1 MPNTIKSFS
10 GFMNE
15 DDADSIIAPV
25 HHKYGKNI
33 RFRGIGN
40 NQRLES
46 VEGTTQINY
55 TKPAGTNQCIGAFY
69 DGLKQYIYFFNW
81 NSNNNHGIYRYSLG
95 TGLTTALLV
104 CGTNSTGDIL
114 NFDLDYPIASVNIL
128 YTTEQDGDVLHWIQR
143 NDEAKRLNI
152 KEAEDNKYGAN
163 WLESYLTVI
172 KAPPKMPIKPV
183 YENDASSST
192 VTTVI
197 LEALK
202 NVNSQ
207 LFTGGLQTNYA
218 EFNTVT
224 STEFTANVLKD
235 EFTYIGAGAIIDLR
249 VILGIGY
256 NFPTGTV
263 TVSMLQNG
271 VEISGSSQV
280 INAGFGG
287 TTYNKS
293 VNIAVA
299 TNDVIKIKFYLT
311 NSFSYPTYY
320 FNLSGGTIEASEQV
334 TSNVKVSI
342 NNLRNSLFQFAYRY
356 VYVNNEKSVWSS
368 RSIIPLPNQ
377 PSGKLTNNDLTNN
390 ARISASLATGGSNV
404 YKIQTAFRKIN
415 GSPTDTEWYFID
427 TIDKAELA
435 LSDNDIYTFRFY
447 NDGVYELVDPTE
459 IVQLQDSIPRNPNTQ
474 ELLNGNVLVL
484 GGGIESYDKVSA
496 NIETETN
503 QDTSGFYYDY
513 NGLLFFATINADD
526 SGSQGTTMKVFIY
539 GTGNN
544 TDNEVSELNNGK
556 ATFVINA
563 VNSSGTSIGTT
574 YTAVADNVVVSTA
587 LSAISASLVSNGWSQ
602 VSLVKNIL
610 TMSFPTTVTLQSS
623 GTKLLANTFNND
635 TTSFANVYEGAY
647 KVGVMYFDAYGRTN
661 GTITDVDAAYN
672 TPEQGTENYC
682 QPRIIIGHRPPTWA
696 TYYQVV
702 RSNNTTY
709 NKRLFWI
716 SDAAYSN
723 VFSGTSTTDS
733 GVTTQRYAYISV
745 DNIERYNE
753 EIQATKGV
761 VSYDFA
767 QGDRIRFLGRYS
779 SVGAAVSPFTIV
791 DYEVLGVETSILVN
805 GVEKIGKFVKIYY
818 PSDDISATF
827 KFDGSTNFLNYKI
840 LLYNYTNQEGVKDRI
855 YNEFGK
861 CFGIGNAGT
870 ANAYH
875 MGTVQTQSASAPA
888 ITPAIVDMANGDLFY
903 RKRTIPVGIQQLYN
917 AGNYTAGDTY
927 TTIPCAL
934 TGTPIT
940 IGSYTFATQNFVVAG
955 TGVGD
960 APTNAATD
968 CLVNNTSLSPIRVRL
983 RGTVSAYA
991 DLSATMKFVAK
1002 ITSASGVSLSTV
1014 MDTKDM
1020 VTPNETYTFTFDTTV
1035 IVAASSKLFLLNNLV
1050 GRTATA
1056 PQLGVGQF
1064 ELKLEVLNDITIPII
1079 ESSFSDVYNLITNSN
1094 GRVTVVDKN
1103 AQEVRNDVL
1112 VRWSLPYIQNT
1123 NINGSNT
1130 FRGENFDEVDREKGA
1145 IQRFKTRD
1153 KFLRVFQNKGV
1164 GRYGIYSKYIRNN
1177 SGQNELVVT
1186 DEIITANNIQ
1196 YFLGEFGMGGEYCGL
1211 ASSQS
1216 ADYFTYPVT
1225 GEQIR
1230 LANDGMTNLSE
1241 TYKGQFVLSTLLSPY
1256 NQTYLRA
1263 DGSKA
1268 KILAYYDFLEEQFV
1282 TLLQGGTK
1290 GAVTINDYAFSFNE
1304 VRNGFCSYYDY
1315 NNPDWFICAEN
1326 VTYSWKNGNFYIH
1339 NDVANSCRFY
1349 GTQYYPSIKLVFND
1363 AMTVKKT
1370 MLSIGYEA
1378 SGIWAAPTLGDIYTS
1393 QTNSQTNLLQ
1403 QSLIKS
1409 FDVELDEGRY
1419 ICTLLRDANS
1429 MSNANVAL
1437 LEGDYLQGFYIVINF
1452 VYSGT
1457 GFSWLYLPY
1466 LQWIPNPRNL

>member
-104 CGTNSTGDIL
+104 CGTNSSGDIL

-163 WLESYLTVI
+163 WLERYLTVI

-183 YENDASSST
+183 YENETDVATVLTEVISAIKST
-192 VTTVI
+192 
-197 LEALK
+197 E
-202 NVNSQ
+202 Q
-207 LFTGGLQTNYA
+207 DLFIVSKIEYC
-218 EFNTVT
+218 EFDTIT
-224 STEFTANVLKD
+224 STLFSTNAQKD
-235 EFTYIGAGAIIDLR
+235 EFTYIGAGTLDFTFDIAIYGSRDISTSDVTIEVRKNGSL
-249 VILGIGY
+249 V
-256 NFPTGTV
+256 TGTDELV
-263 TVSMLQNG
+263 VIG
-271 VEISGSSQV
+271 SGSWEYVKTVTISISTGDTIQIRLDSGDLLLGTDFFKIEYGEV
-280 INAGFGG
+280 IA
-287 TTYNKS
+287 TAM
-293 VNIAVA
+293 IASA
-299 TNDVIKIKFYLT
+299 N
-311 NSFSYPTYY
+311 P
-320 FNLSGGTIEASEQV
+320 
-334 TSNVKVSI
+334 KVSV
-342 NNLRNSLFQFAYRY
+342 NNLRNSLFQFCYRY
-356 VYVNNEKSVWSS
+356 VYVNNEKSVWST

-377 PSGKLTNNDLTNN
+377 PSGKLTNDTLTDN
-390 ARISASLATGGSNV
+390 ARISASLSTGDASV
-404 YKIQTAFRKIN
+404 YKIQTAFRKVK
-415 GSPTDTEWYFID
+415 GLPTDTEWYFID
-427 TIDKAELA
+427 TIDKTELG
-435 LSDNDIYTFRFY
+435 LSNNDIYTFKFY
-447 NDGVYELVDPTE
+447 NDGVYELVDPSEMT
-459 IVQLQDSIPRNPNTQ
+459 QLQDFIPRQPNTQ

-484 GGGIESYDKVSA
+484 GGGIESYNKVVA
-496 NIETETN
+496 DIDTTTEQETN
-503 QDTSGFYYDY
+503 GFYYDY
-513 NGLLFFATINADD
+513 NGLLFFAAINGND
-526 SGSQGTTMKVFIY
+526 SGSEGTTMKIFLY
-539 GTGNN
+539 GTGAN
-544 TDNEVSELNNGK
+544 TDGEVVTLNNGK

-563 VNSSGTSIGTT
+563 VNGSGTSIGTT
-574 YTAVADNVVVSTA
+574 YTGTDSLSVATA
-587 LSAISASLVSNGWSQ
+587 LGAISASLVINGWTQ
-602 VSLVKNIL
+602 VSLDGNIL
-610 TMSFPTTVTLQSS
+610 TMSYPTNVLLQSS
-623 GTKLLANTFNND
+623 GTKLLADTLNNN

-672 TPEQGTENYC
+672 TPSQGSENYC
-682 QPRIIIGHRPPTWA
+682 QPRIIINHRPPTWA

-716 SDAAYSN
+716 SDGAYSN
-723 VFSGTSTTDS
+723 VFSGTSVTDS
-733 GVTTQRYAYISV
+733 GVATQRFAYISI

-753 EIQATKGV
+753 EIEATKGV

-767 QGDRIRFLGRYS
+767 QGDRIRFLARYS
-779 SVGAAVSPFTIV
+779 SVGALTTPFTVV

-805 GVEKIGKFVKIYY
+805 GVQKLGKFVKIYY
-818 PSDDISATF
+818 PTDDISGTF
-827 KFDGSTNFLNYKI
+827 KFDGSVNFLNYEI

-875 MGTVQTQSASAPA
+875 LGTVQTQSAIAPSV
-888 ITPAIVDMANGDLFY
+888 TPAIIDMANGDLFY
-903 RKRTIPVGIQQLYN
+903 RKRTIPVGIQQVYN
-917 AGNYTAGDTY
+917 SGTYTAGDTY
-927 TTIPCAL
+927 TAIPCTL

-940 IGSYTFATQNFVVAG
+940 IGSYTFATQNLVVAG

-1241 TYKGQFVLSTLLSPY
+1241 TYKGQFVLSGLLSPY

-1393 QTNSQTNLLQ
+1393 QTNPQTNLLQ

-1429 MSNANVAL
+1429 MSNANTAL

-1452 VYSGT
+1452 VYSGS

>member
-143 NDEAKRLNI
+143 NDEAKRLNL
-152 KEAEDNKYGAN
+152 KEAEDNKYGAA
-163 WLESYLTVI
+163 WLEEYLTVI
-172 KAPPKMPIKPV
+172 KAPPVMPIKPV
-183 YENDASSST
+183 YENDGNDAAIITTTILDLLKTINQQLFSGVTTDIISFNTFASS
-192 VTTVI
+192 
-197 LEALK
+197 
-202 NVNSQ
+202 
-207 LFTGGLQTNYA
+207 
-218 EFNTVT
+218 
-224 STEFTANVLKD
+224 EFTANVGNT
-235 EFTYIGAGAIIDLR
+235 EFTYIGAGDTAKLNIT
-249 VILGIGY
+249 LGY
-256 NFPTGTV
+256 NFNFPTGTV
-263 TVSMLQNG
+263 TASILKNG
-271 VEISGSSQV
+271 TPITDSIQV

-287 TTYNKS
+287 GTYQKL
-293 VNIAVA
+293 VETALA
-299 TNDVIKIKFYLT
+299 TNDVISIRFVIS
-311 NSFSYPTYY
+311 NAISYPTYY
-320 FNLSGGTIEASEQV
+320 FNLSGGTLTATTEYS
-334 TSNVKVSI
+334 TNLKVSI
-342 NNLRNSLFQFAYRY
+342 NNLRNSLFQFCYRY

-377 PSGKLTNNDLTNN
+377 PSGKLTEDNLSNNS
-390 ARISASLATGGSNV
+390 RISVSLSTGGKNV
-404 YKIQTAFRKIN
+404 YKIQTAFRKIK
-415 GSPTDTEWYFID
+415 GLPTDTEWYLLD
-427 TIDKAELA
+427 TLDKQELTIT
-435 LSDNDIYTFRFY
+435 DNDIYTFKFY

-484 GGGIESYDKVSA
+484 GGGIESYDKVASD
-496 NIETETN
+496 IQTETKQETN
-503 QDTSGFYYDY
+503 GFYYDY
-513 NGLLFFATINADD
+513 NGLQFFAAINGND
-526 SGSQGTTMKVFIY
+526 SGSEGTTMKIFLY
-539 GTGNN
+539 GTGSN
-544 TDNEVSELNNGK
+544 TDGEVVTLNNGK
-556 ATFVINA
+556 ATLVINA
-563 VNSSGTSIGTT
+563 VNGSGTSIGTT
-574 YTAVADNVVVSTA
+574 YTGTDSLSVATA
-587 LSAISASLVSNGWSQ
+587 LGAISASLVINGWTQ
-602 VSLVKNIL
+602 VSLDGNIL
-610 TMSFPTTVTLQSS
+610 TMSYPSNVILQSS
-623 GTKLLANTFNND
+623 GTKLIAGTLNNNTTSLANVF
-635 TTSFANVYEGAY
+635 EGAY
-647 KVGVMYFDAYGRTN
+647 KVGVMYFDKYGRTN
-661 GTITDVDAAYN
+661 GTVTDVNAAYN
-672 TPEQGTENYC
+672 TPRQGTDNYC
-682 QPRIIIGHRPPTWA
+682 QPRLIISHRPPIWA

-709 NKRLFWI
+709 NKRLFWV
-716 SDAAYSN
+716 SESAYSN
-723 VFSGTSTTDS
+723 VFSGISTTDS
-733 GVTTQRYAYISV
+733 GITNQRFAYIGI

-753 EIQATKGV
+753 EIEATRGV

-767 QGDRIRFLGRYS
+767 QGDRIRFLARYS
-779 SVGAAVSPFTIV
+779 SVGALTTPFTVV

-805 GVEKIGKFVKIYY
+805 GVQKLGKFVKIYY
-818 PSDDISATF
+818 PTDDISGTF
-827 KFDGSTNFLNYKI
+827 KFDGSVNFLNYEI

-875 MGTVQTQSASAPA
+875 LGTVQTQSAIAPSV
-888 ITPAIVDMANGDLFY
+888 TPAIIDMTNGDLFY
-903 RKRTIPVGIQQLYN
+903 RKRTIPVGIQQLFS

-968 CLVNNTSLSPIRVRL
+968 CLVNNTSASPIRVRL

-991 DLSATMKFVAK
+991 DLSCTMKYIAK
-1002 ITSASGVSLSTV
+1002 MTNGSGVSLATV

-1020 VTPNETYTFTFDTTV
+1020 VSPNTTYTFSFDTTV
-1035 IVAASSKLFLLNNLV
+1035 ILAANSKLFLLNNLV
-1050 GRTATA
+1050 GRTGAA

-1241 TYKGQFVLSTLLSPY
+1241 TYKGQFVLSGLLSPY

-1339 NDVANSCRFY
+1339 NDVANSCKFY

-1393 QTNSQTNLLQ
+1393 QTNPQTNLLQ

-1437 LEGDYLQGFYIVINF
+1437 LEGDYLTGFYIVINF

-1466 LQWIPNPRNL
+1466 VQWIPNPRNL